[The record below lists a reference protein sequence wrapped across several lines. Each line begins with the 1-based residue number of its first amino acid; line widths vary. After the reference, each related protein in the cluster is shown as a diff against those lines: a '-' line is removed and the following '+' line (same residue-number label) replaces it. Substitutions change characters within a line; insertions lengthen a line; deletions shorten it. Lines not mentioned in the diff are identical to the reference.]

1 MLTMSIKPNCFNV
14 AVNIKP
20 IYLNQTRVFPR
31 TKIFFCE
38 ENVPWKW
45 DSKSLGLNN
54 FSDDVQFLRS
64 LLKSYK

>member
-45 DSKSLGLNN
+45 DLKSLGC
-54 FSDDVQFLRS
+54 
-64 LLKSYK
+64 K